1 MYEKE
6 RLSLVNKLT
15 ERELKMEDN
24 HDLVSGNY
32 GREVGVKLEG
42 ESNWKEV
49 QWMIEQQQESLQP
62 NLL

>member
-1 MYEKE
+1 M
-6 RLSLVNKLT
+6 SLVNKLT
-15 ERELKMEDN
+15 ERELKMEDS
-24 HDLVSGNY
+24 HGLVSENY

-62 NLL
+62 KLL

>member
-15 ERELKMEDN
+15 ERELKMEDS
-24 HDLVSGNY
+24 HGLVSGNY

-42 ESNWKEV
+42 ESN
-49 QWMIEQQQESLQP
+49 
-62 NLL
+62 

>member
-6 RLSLVNKLT
+6 RLSLVNTPT

-24 HDLVSGNY
+24 HGLVSGNY
-32 GREVGVKLEG
+32 AREVGVKLEG